1 MTDSL
6 DRRRFLQALAA
17 ISAAPLASLAN
28 APHAAAGTHGG
39 GRRVVVLGAGLAGL
53 GAAYNLMRHGYDV
66 TVLEAQDRPGGRV
79 QTVRDGFRQRRS
91 RRAGRDPDLRVARVH
106 AQIRARVRARADA
119 VRHRHARLPHAGQAV
134 PAAARR

>member
-1 MTDSL
+1 MTEAL

-28 APHAAAGTHGG
+28 APHAAAD

-79 QTVRDGFRQRRS
+79 QTVRDGFQR
-91 RRAGRDPDLRVARVH
+91 GGH
-106 AQIRARVRARADA
+106 AELGAIRIFESHEYTLKYVARVRARADA

-134 PAAARR
+134 PATARR